1 METTC
6 QKNPIIGPHCVFNR
20 VSATPKTLCNRG
32 LLFAILI
39 QLVFSLA
46 PASKQMQ
53 FRSSG
58 HNASCLYILN
68 LKVEKFHK
76 SHLGDESPLSSGEQ
90 SAVVL
95 PKKEKREAK

>member
-6 QKNPIIGPHCVFNR
+6 QKNQIIGPHCVFNR

-39 QLVFSLA
+39 QLAFFLA

-76 SHLGDESPLSSGEQ
+76 SHLGDESPLS
-90 SAVVL
+90 
-95 PKKEKREAK
+95 